1 MGRIKKYITEEEKI
15 QAQKEWSKKYYW
27 KNKKE
32 CDEKQ
37 KNRNYKKRMSNL
49 L

>member
-27 KNKKE
+27 KNKKQE
-32 CDEKQ
+32 DEKSKQ
-37 KNRNYKKRMSNL
+37 RYWGNKNISSN
-49 L
+49 